1 MILSFFDSRT
11 RGWSERKRPPQLSR
25 RKSIFT
31 KTAVMKTTGHAF
43 AGPFVVPVQ
52 RHFVQNWEKSTSR
65 PAGEGRVA
73 RVRALNVRLPTDI
86 STSSQDISKPLLPGT
101 WDGTAIDSSTLI
113 AAVKFDS
120 AGLVPAIAQ
129 QYDSGEVLMMAWMNS
144 DSIAETLRGGRA
156 VYYSRSR
163 KSLWRKG
170 DTSGQIQV
178 LCDILLDCDGDTLLL
193 KVDQKGVACHTGRRT
208 CFYKAYR
215 PPKGTPLEIQEV
227 LMDPNELYG
236 STQ

>member
-1 MILSFFDSRT
+1 
-11 RGWSERKRPPQLSR
+11 
-25 RKSIFT
+25 
-31 KTAVMKTTGHAF
+31 MKMTTHAF

-52 RHFVQNWEKSTSR
+52 RHFVQHWVKNER
-65 PAGEGRVA
+65 RAAGERRVA
-73 RVRALNVRLPTDI
+73 KVNALNVKLPIDK
-86 STSSQDISKPLLPGT
+86 STPPQDISQPLSPGT
-101 WDGTAIDSSTLI
+101 WDGTAIDSSSLI
-113 AAVKFDS
+113 SAVKFDS

-129 QYDSGEVLMMAWMNS
+129 QYDTGEVLMMAWMNS

-178 LCDILLDCDGDTLLL
+178 LCDVLLDCDGDTLVL

-215 PPKGTPLEIQEV
+215 PPQGAPLEIQDV

-236 STQ
+236 SKQ